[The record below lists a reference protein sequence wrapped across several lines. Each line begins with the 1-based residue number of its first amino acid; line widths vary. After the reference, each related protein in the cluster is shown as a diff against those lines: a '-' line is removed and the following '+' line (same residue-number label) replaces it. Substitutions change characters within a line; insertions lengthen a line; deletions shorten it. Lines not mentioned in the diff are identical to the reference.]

1 MNLKGAAEN
10 MSITSMS
17 GIDYQ
22 NTAYGYSS
30 KSVSKTETTSNDFGN
45 LIEKS
50 AVDNY
55 KMRHPDHASH
65 VDKQVRLGQSFL
77 EKNGLDSSLTK
88 NMTMDEYQAYIY
100 TLIDRIPYD
109 YTRQNDTSVI
119 SISAKGWE
127 QMRNDPK
134 YEAWVI
140 GYLVEDRSIRNPF
153 YAWGNNDGNIISE
166 HFGASIDEHHGQGFS
181 KAVFK
186 NDNSSNDDDDED
198 WWIKRHKRMKKLLKE
213 QVERTMKWDAVQKA
227 ALRDEYTRQQYLSAQ
242 RRQSFL
248 EKGTPETP
256 FEPTLGSSA
265 IADATAAYTSVI
277 DLFGAMSVPM
287 IES

>member
-22 NTAYGYSS
+22 NTAYEYSS
-30 KSVSKTETTSNDFGN
+30 KSASKTETTSNDFGN

-50 AVDNY
+50 AVDDF

-77 EKNGLDSSLTK
+77 EKNGQDSSLTK

-109 YTRQNDTSVI
+109 YTRQNDTTVV

-153 YAWGNNDGNIISE
+153 YAWGNNSGNIISE
-166 HFGASIDEHHGQGFS
+166 HFGASIDEHHGQSFS

-186 NDNSSNDDDDED
+186 NDNSSNDDDED

-213 QVERTMKWDAVQKA
+213 QVERTMKRDAVQKA

-265 IADATAAYTSVI
+265 VADAAAAYTSVI
-277 DLFGAMSVPM
+277 DLFGAMSAPM
-287 IES
+287 IDS

>member
-1 MNLKGAAEN
+1 
-10 MSITSMS
+10 MSITYTS

-22 NTAYGYSS
+22 NNVYGYSS
-30 KSVSKTETTSNDFGN
+30 KSASKTDTTSNNFEK

-50 AVDNY
+50 AVDDFN
-55 KMRHPDHASH
+55 MRHPDHANH
-65 VDKQVRLGQSFL
+65 VNKQV
-77 EKNGLDSSLTK
+77 
-88 NMTMDEYQAYIY
+88 
-100 TLIDRIPYD
+100 
-109 YTRQNDTSVI
+109 
-119 SISAKGWE
+119 
-127 QMRNDPK
+127 RNDPK

-153 YAWGNNDGNIISE
+153 YAWGNNAGNIISE

-186 NDNSSNDDDDED
+186 GDNSSDDDEEED

-213 QVERTMKWDAVQKA
+213 QVERTMKQDALQKA
-227 ALRDEYTRQQYLSAQ
+227 ALQDEYTRQQYLSAQ

-265 IADATAAYTSVI
+265 VADATAAYTSVI
-277 DLFGAMSVPM
+277 DLFGAMSAPM
-287 IES
+287 IDS

>member
-1 MNLKGAAEN
+1 
-10 MSITSMS
+10 MSITYTS

-22 NTAYGYSS
+22 NSVCGYSS
-30 KSVSKTETTSNDFGN
+30 RSASKTETTSNHFESF
-45 LIEKS
+45 IEKS
-50 AVDNY
+50 AVDDF
-55 KMRHPDHASH
+55 KMRRPDHASH

-109 YTRQNDTSVI
+109 YTRQNDTTVV
-119 SISAKGWE
+119 SITAKGWE

-186 NDNSSNDDDDED
+186 NDNSSDDDEDED

-213 QVERTMKWDAVQKA
+213 QVERTMKRDAVQKA
-227 ALRDEYTRQQYLSAQ
+227 ALQDEYTRQQYLSAQ
-242 RRQSFL
+242 RQHSFL

-265 IADATAAYTSVI
+265 VADATAAYTSVI
-277 DLFGAMSVPM
+277 DLFGAMSAPV
-287 IES
+287 IDS